1 MSLESNE
8 VENLRVHSD
17 QATLFE
23 QHGRAIF
30 AYLRLH
36 LSSPQDAED
45 LLLEIFLA
53 ALENDNLSTLA
64 PGKQLAWLRRVAHN
78 KLLNTYRRINKR
90 PHIPLDAVV
99 ETALVEEN
107 PEHHI
112 LRQEERQQL
121 QKYLQKLSTLQQQV
135 LQLRYGDGLSCA
147 EIALLLSKRE
157 EAVRKMLS
165 RSILLLRQIYQQAE
179 GEYSC

>member
-1 MSLESNE
+1 MSIESNE
-8 VENLRVHSD
+8 VESLRVHSD

-36 LSSPQDAED
+36 LPSPQDAED

-64 PGKQLAWLRRVAHN
+64 PEKQLAWLKRVAHN
-78 KLLNTYRRINKR
+78 KLLNTYRHINKR
-90 PHIPLDAVV
+90 SLVPLDSII

-121 QKYLQKLSTLQQQV
+121 QKYLQKLSTLQQHI
-135 LQLRYGDGLSCA
+135 LQLRYGDGLSCP
-147 EIALLLSKRE
+147 EIALLLNKRE
-157 EAVRKMLS
+157 EAVRKTLS
-165 RSILLLRQIYQQAE
+165 RSILFLRQIYQQAE
-179 GEYSC
+179 GEHSC